1 MPSVLLTI
9 AVPTYNRAQLLNQCL
24 SALAREFE
32 NDNRVEIIVSNNAST
47 DNTVEV
53 VEQHRNAA
61 LPGLHYFQNEQNLG
75 PDLNIRQCFDK
86 AKGKYVWIF
95 SDDDFLLSGYGA
107 PLLALLAGSDWGVV
121 HLKGLW
127 YDADDAPVPTFEPL
141 VHRKFEGDGMAFVRE
156 ITYWV
161 TFITGNIVNKA
172 ALFGAEMAY
181 KFVGTN
187 LVQLGWVLPAIF
199 SGRPNVLVS
208 TPVIACRAN
217 NTGGYKLFETFAT
230 SFNTIMRRLVT
241 ARVIPAAARDAINQA
256 LITGF
261 FPPFILSSQSAFSNE
276 SILQTLGREF
286 WNYPAFWVKLM
297 PVYFK
302 NTRLYKSISVKKN
315 IKNLCAKLIYKILH
329 SQEYRNL
336 ELANISAL
344 PANFR
349 HFGLS
354 SNLPKQCLIKNPQYI
369 SIGDNFSSLYNLR
382 LEAWDEYAGQSFKP
396 SLVIGDNVNINTD
409 CHIGCIERVEIGR
422 NVLIASR
429 VYISDHSHGDIS
441 AAAFDLPPVA
451 RPLRTKGPVIIE
463 DNVWIG
469 EGVCVMPGVRIG
481 KNAII
486 GANAV
491 VTKNIPANSVAA
503 GVPAKVVRYLA

>member
-9 AVPTYNRAQLLNQCL
+9 AVPTYNRAQLLKQCL

-32 NDNRVEIIVSNNAST
+32 NDDRVEIIVSNNAST

-61 LPGLHYFQNEQNLG
+61 LPGLRYFQNEQNLG

-95 SDDDFLLSGYGA
+95 SDDDALLSGYGV
-107 PLLALLAGSDWGVV
+107 PLLALLSGGDWGIV
-121 HLKGLW
+121 HVKGLW
-127 YDADDAPVPTFEPL
+127 YDAKYAPVPSFEPL

-161 TFITGNIVNKA
+161 TFITGNVVNKA
-172 ALFGAEMAY
+172 ALFDAKFTYE
-181 KFVGTN
+181 FVGTN

-199 SGRPNVLVS
+199 SGRPNALVS
-208 TPVIACRAN
+208 TPIIACRAN

-230 SFNTIMRRLVT
+230 SFNTVMRRLVT
-241 ARVIPAAARDAINQA
+241 ARVIPAAARDAINRA
-256 LITGF
+256 LITTF
-261 FPPFILSSQSAFSNE
+261 FPPFILSSQSAFNNE
-276 SILQTLGREF
+276 SILRTLSNEF
-286 WNYPAFWVKLM
+286 WNYPAFWAKLM
-297 PVYFK
+297 PVYLK
-302 NTRLYKSISVKKN
+302 NTQLYKSISIKKN
-315 IKNLCAKLIYKILH
+315 IKNFCAKLFYKILH
-329 SQEYRNL
+329 LQEYRSL
-336 ELANISAL
+336 EFANIGAL
-344 PANFR
+344 PASFR
-349 HFGLS
+349 HFGS
-354 SNLPKQCLIKNPQYI
+354 GSNLPMQCSIKNPQYI

-382 LEAWDEYAGQSFKP
+382 LEAWDEYAGQPFKP
-396 SLVIGDNVNINTD
+396 SLVIGDNVNMNTD
-409 CHIGCIERVEIGR
+409 CHIGCIERVEIGH

-441 AAAFDLPPVA
+441 AAALELPPVA
-451 RPLRTKGPVIIE
+451 RPLRTKGPVVIE

-469 EGVCVMPGVRIG
+469 EGVCVLPGVTIG
-481 KNAII
+481 RNAII

-491 VTKNIPANSVAA
+491 VTRNVPANSVV
-503 GVPAKVVRYLA
+503 GGNPARVIKQF